1 MRTRSTTT
9 LPALI
14 LAGGLVIAAAAC
26 SPGNPATPGPTAT
39 PSPTSVP
46 GTPDPSPTAVTG
58 GSPRIPLVVAGGWDV
73 VAVVTDR
80 SGALAEAAS
89 GSATDT
95 MSVRWFESI
104 VENVDDETL
113 EITWVGL
120 PRDEEIE
127 VEVSEDGDT
136 WVIDITQASP
146 PLNSDAEGSDRI
158 LVLELDEAVS
168 AEDVEVR
175 FEASNPA

>member
-1 MRTRSTTT
+1 MRTRTTST

-14 LAGGLVIAAAAC
+14 LAGGVILAAGAC
-26 SPGNPATPGPTAT
+26 SAGNPATQGPTAA

-46 GTPDPSPTAVTG
+46 GTPEPSPTAVTG
-58 GSPRIPLVVAGGWDV
+58 GSPRVPLTVAGGWDV

-80 SGALAEAAS
+80 TGALAEVTS
-89 GSATDT
+89 GAATDT

-127 VEVSEDGDT
+127 VEVSRDGDA

-158 LVLELDEAVS
+158 LVLELDEAVA

-175 FEASNPA
+175 FEASNPV